1 MATEYSSIGNLKTKR
16 KGQKM
21 KKVLSLLLCL
31 TLLCSM
37 FALPTAAYTTTVRR
51 TDKATM
57 ATALKELGLFRGVS
71 DTDFALE
78 REMTRVEAMVM
89 LLRVMGCEADALADN
104 LDHPFEDTPKW
115 ADAYLGYA
123 YRHQLTYGISETQFG
138 TGNASAAAFLTLM
151 LRALGYSDAG
161 EADFAWDDP
170 FPLARQIGILDGT
183 VSIADFRRGDAVT
196 VAYYALFAYIKG
208 AKTTL
213 ADKLIAQGLFTDA
226 AFDAAIEKAS
236 AAAGTSGSLVGLSAY
251 DIAVKNGFVGTE
263 KEWLAS
269 LVGARGSRGSS
280 GANGKDGKDGVDGKD
295 GKDGVDGKDG
305 INGLTPFIGANGNWW
320 IGETD
325 TGISAQGLKGDQ
337 GDKGD
342 TGAQGIQGEKGEKG
356 DKGDTGAQGIQ
367 GEKGDTGAQGIQGD
381 KGDKG
386 DAGADGRDGADG
398 RGIESAEIVNGE
410 LILHY
415 TDGTSDNLG
424 KITGTSD
431 DASPSE
437 WFNFRAINPNEFEI
451 SIKDEFKNLPEK
463 LIIPSEY
470 AGIPVTSIA
479 DKGFRD
485 CQYLQEVYV
494 PASIAVIGDYAFVS
508 CKNLETVTLPEG
520 LLSIGLSAFKNTG
533 LTYLEI
539 PATVTSVEG
548 SICGEVSLLGN
559 ESDAASFSPLSALVF
574 KEVSGWAYSR
584 IYGIT
589 FSTMSGYKVTRE
601 ETKNPIAQETV
612 SDSALMAQLLTG
624 KAKYNGDDLRNCTFY
639 RTTE

>member
-1 MATEYSSIGNLKTKR
+1 
-16 KGQKM
+16 
-21 KKVLSLLLCL
+21 
-31 TLLCSM
+31 M
-37 FALPTAAYTTTVRR
+37 FALPSAAYTTTVRC
-51 TDKATM
+51 TDKTAM

-151 LRALGYSDAG
+151 LRALGYSDTN
-161 EADFAWDDP
+161 EADFSWDDP
-170 FPLARQIGILDGT
+170 FPLARQLGILDGT
-183 VSIADFRRGDAVT
+183 VNTIDFRRGDAVI

-280 GANGKDGKDGVDGKD
+280 GADGKD

-325 TGISAQGLKGDQ
+325 TGISAQGVKGDQ
-337 GDKGD
+337 GD
-342 TGAQGIQGEKGEKG
+342 KG

-367 GEKGDTGAQGIQGD
+367 GEKGDTGAQGIQGEKGD

-386 DAGADGRDGADG
+386 DPGADGRDGVDGKDG

-431 DASPSE
+431 DASPTE

-479 DKGFRD
+479 DRGFRD

-494 PASIAVIGDYAFVS
+494 PASIAVIGNYAFSNCTKLETVTLPEGLLS
-508 CKNLETVTLPEG
+508 IGNYAFSDCTKLETVTLPEG

-559 ESDAASFSPLSALVF
+559 ESDAASFSPVSALVF
-574 KEVSGWAYSR
+574 KEVSGWTYSR
-584 IYGIT
+584 IHGIT

-639 RTTE
+639 RTAD